1 MGSSETDSVKY
12 KVSLCIFPCVSFGYF
27 KFYPSVSRTVQVV
40 SIKNLIKVRPLQYTS
55 VYKQIPYSHTC
66 QEVCSLV
73 LGGKVTAYV
82 QLSKHLFPHNGIKI
96 PAHVWLVGNTQVSL
110 HSCIS
115 LGSLFH
121 LQLKFS
127 CLLYIW
133 CHLFKDVHLNGQ
145 ESEGLAMGR
154 GQVRQD
160 FKHVIGCKRDYITGS
175 SLPDQYFDAKC

>member
-1 MGSSETDSVKY
+1 MGSSETDWVKY

-40 SIKNLIKVRPLQYTS
+40 SIKNLIKVRPLQYTCKPS
-55 VYKQIPYSHTC
+55 KYLIATLVKRCVLLSW
-66 QEVCSLV
+66 EEKSLHMCNWASTSFPIM
-73 LGGKVTAYV
+73 G
-82 QLSKHLFPHNGIKI
+82 SKSQ
-96 PAHVWLVGNTQVSL
+96 HVWLVGNTQVSL